1 MVLARKPVESE
12 GLLDRFFDPSNKL
25 WVAGAPFGDPG
36 GEVAAGLLDGSPVVK
51 PAQFLQAVV
60 IGLTRQVVE
69 CVAEE
74 VHITPLE
81 GCFGQDLADGH
92 AKAGVIVG
100 DDELDAVE
108 APPTQ
113 AEEEVLPG

>member
-1 MVLARKPVESE
+1 MVE
-12 GLLDRFFDPSNKL
+12 G
-25 WVAGAPFGDPG
+25 
-36 GEVAAGLLDGSPVVK
+36 
-51 PAQFLQAVV
+51 
-60 IGLTRQVVE
+60 
-69 CVAEE
+69 VAEE
-74 VHITPLE
+74 VHIAPLE
-81 GCFGQDLADGH
+81 GRFGQDLADRH

>member
-1 MVLARKPVESE
+1 MVE
-12 GLLDRFFDPSNKL
+12 G
-25 WVAGAPFGDPG
+25 
-36 GEVAAGLLDGSPVVK
+36 
-51 PAQFLQAVV
+51 
-60 IGLTRQVVE
+60 
-69 CVAEE
+69 VAEE
-74 VHITPLE
+74 VHIALLE
-81 GCFGQDLADGH
+81 GRFGQDLADRH